1 LLFFVAESSGS
12 EISMPMELQLTE
24 QQYNPQ
30 YSAPAEQQQQY
41 TPEYSASAEQ
51 QQQYTPQVQP
61 PTSTTQ
67 VTSPAVTPTQ
77 NQAGSSSKEQTFQ
90 QTELYQPVA
99 PHGTDKTIIGY
110 YGEYGNLVLVMTT
123 KSVKLHLNRIH
134 QLITLRSPVL

>member
-1 LLFFVAESSGS
+1 
-12 EISMPMELQLTE
+12 MPMEQQSTE

-30 YSAPAEQQQQY
+30 YSVPAEQQQY

-51 QQQYTPQVQP
+51 QQYNPQVQP

-77 NQAGSSSKEQTFQ
+77 NQAGSSSSEQTFQ
-90 QTELYQPVA
+90 QTDLYQPVA

-110 YGEYGNLVLVMTT
+110 YGEMTYLVLA
-123 KSVKLHLNRIH
+123 NDI
-134 QLITLRSPVL
+134 PCACYYD